1 MTYKTKLAAGLV
13 LAAAAAVILPVAPA
27 QALSGTEQ
35 EQAACRPDVTKHCK
49 RIQGDDE
56 NAFVS
61 CLVSHAP
68 QLSQKCRK
76 VLESHGKL
84 PPR

>member
-13 LAAAAAVILPVAPA
+13 LAAAAAAILPGAPA
-27 QALSGTEQ
+27 QALSGTQE
-35 EQAACRPDVTKHCK
+35 EQAACRPDVAKHCK
-49 RIQGDDE
+49 GIQGDDE

-61 CLVSHAP
+61 CLVSHAS
-68 QLSQKCRK
+68 QLSQRCRK
-76 VLESHGKL
+76 VLEAHGKL

>member
-1 MTYKTKLAAGLV
+1 MTKAPFAAGLV
-13 LAAAAAVILPVAPA
+13 LAAAMLLPGVPA
-27 QALSGTEQ
+27 QALSGTQQ

-49 RIQGDDE
+49 GVQGDDE
-56 NAFVS
+56 NAFVA
-61 CLVSHAP
+61 CLVSHAQ
-68 QLSQKCRK
+68 QLSHRCRK

>member
-1 MTYKTKLAAGLV
+1 MTYKAQLAAGLA
-13 LAAAAAVILPVAPA
+13 LAAAMVLPGLPA
-27 QALSGTEQ
+27 QALSGTQQ

-49 RIQGDDE
+49 GIQGDDE
-56 NAFVS
+56 NAFVA

-68 QLSQKCRK
+68 QLSQRCRK
-76 VLESHGKL
+76 VLEEHGKL

>member
-1 MTYKTKLAAGLV
+1 MTYKTKIAAGFV
-13 LAAAAAVILPVAPA
+13 LAAAAAVILPGTTAL
-27 QALSGTEQ
+27 ALSGTQE
-35 EQAACRPDVTKHCK
+35 EQAACRPDVTRHCK
-49 RIQGDDE
+49 GIEGDDE
-56 NAFVS
+56 NAFVA
-61 CLVSHAP
+61 CLISHAP